1 MKKAILYTL
10 MLFGVVLLSIA
21 SSLGTYYAADK
32 FIQPSQEDTAFVH
45 QIALQSIDEVLYP
58 TFHNMNEMWEFHDKM
73 AQDYMS
79 DSIFAGMP
87 VDVLTN
93 ITMVV
98 LGRQGYATQADIVME
113 YRQHYGDIYQYLGDP
128 NNQPT
133 SDNSGP
139 SSQQQQTTSDDNH
152 RQSPTVG
159 RAAGDT
165 DTVIE
170 GTSRP
175 VNDEDSHE

>member
-10 MLFGVVLLSIA
+10 LLFGVVLLSIA
-21 SSLGTYYAADK
+21 SSLGTYYAAEK

-58 TFHNMNEMWEFHDKM
+58 TFHNMNEMWTFHDRM
-73 AQDYMS
+73 AQDYVN
-79 DSIFAGMP
+79 DSIFANMP
-87 VDVLTN
+87 ADVLTN

-98 LGRQGYATQADIVME
+98 LGRQGSATQADIVME
-113 YRQHYGDIYQYLGDP
+113 YRQHYGDIYQYLGNPNDP
-128 NNQPT
+128 PI
-133 SDNSGP
+133 SDQ
-139 SSQQQQTTSDDNH
+139 SSQQQQTTDDNH

-170 GTSRP
+170 GTRYRP
-175 VNDEDSHE
+175 VNDENDHE

>member
-58 TFHNMNEMWEFHDKM
+58 TFHNMNEMWTFHDQV
-73 AQDYMS
+73 AQGYIN
-79 DSIFAGMP
+79 DSVFVNMP
-87 VDVLTN
+87 PDALMNVTGVLLN
-93 ITMVV
+93 
-98 LGRQGYATQADIVME
+98 RQGCATQADIVRE
-113 YRQHYGDIYQYLGDP
+113 YDSYRDVYQYLPSPDNLNSP
-128 NNQPT
+128 NAD
-133 SDNSGP
+133 S
-139 SSQQQQTTSDDNH
+139 QQQTTSDDNH

-170 GTSRP
+170 GTRYRP
-175 VNDEDSHE
+175 VNDEDGHE